1 MNISVI
7 IPTYNR
13 KHTLGRAIDSVLIQ
27 SFEPSE
33 IIVIDDGSTDGT
45 SDWVSA
51 NYPAIK
57 LIQPFE
63 GSLPRGVSAA
73 RNAGINIAKGDW
85 IALLDSDDEWL
96 SHKLAKQVQVLKE
109 KTDFLFCHTN
119 EIWIRN
125 GVRVNQ
131 MKKHQKYGGDIFEK
145 CLDMCRISPSSSL
158 FHKSILDDVGVFDEN
173 LKVCEDY
180 DLWLRITSKY
190 PVLFL
195 DEPLINKYGG
205 HENQLSK
212 TPTGIEQFRIQSLEK
227 ILSKLIL
234 TNSQF
239 ASAKSMVLKKLQIFS
254 NGLEKRG
261 KTAELETI
269 QKRIQYW
276 NDMIV

>member
-1 MNISVI
+1 M
-7 IPTYNR
+7 
-13 KHTLGRAIDSVLIQ
+13 
-27 SFEPSE
+27 
-33 IIVIDDGSTDGT
+33 
-45 SDWVSA
+45 
-51 NYPAIK
+51 
-57 LIQPFE
+57 
-63 GSLPRGVSAA
+63 
-73 RNAGINIAKGDW
+73 
-85 IALLDSDDEWL
+85 
-96 SHKLAKQVQVLKE
+96 
-109 KTDFLFCHTN
+109 
-119 EIWIRN
+119 
-125 GVRVNQ
+125 NQ